1 MTCNFSKQIENE
13 NGDKDD
19 LGDRQSRAPLLLK
32 NIKAYASIAVDI
44 RMEDLCLKRYLKR
57 EHTN

>member
-1 MTCNFSKQIENE
+1 MCANRNE
-13 NGDKDD
+13 DGDEDD
-19 LGDRQSRAPLLLK
+19 LRDRQSRAPLLLK

-44 RMEDLCLKRYLKR
+44 RMEDLCLKRYLKG

>member
-1 MTCNFSKQIENE
+1 MGEVNS
-13 NGDKDD
+13 DKDD

-44 RMEDLCLKRYLKR
+44 RMEDLRLERYLKR
-57 EHTN
+57 EHND